1 MPLTHI
7 ALFAMPRS
15 AVPEPDSRT
24 GGTPL
29 LWPRVRVPV
38 PGSATTAALGN
49 PREAADDAET
59 DPDMFA
65 QPHRTSSIQGTRN
78 DPGRGEGLCPAV
90 GWHCPVMK
98 MIKTLTA
105 VVASA
110 CLAATPLG
118 EASAAPHWSK
128 SLKCEETDPEGRV
141 VPTRYG
147 NADLGWNHFSGK
159 HNIKKCR
166 VVDAALAGKVD
177 KKNGGRLE
185 YYGVARNQTK
195 LVEIV
200 VIVQYARRTA
210 DGEYDAG
217 RG

>member
-1 MPLTHI
+1 
-7 ALFAMPRS
+7 
-15 AVPEPDSRT
+15 
-24 GGTPL
+24 
-29 LWPRVRVPV
+29 
-38 PGSATTAALGN
+38 
-49 PREAADDAET
+49 
-59 DPDMFA
+59 
-65 QPHRTSSIQGTRN
+65 
-78 DPGRGEGLCPAV
+78 
-90 GWHCPVMK
+90 MK
-98 MIKTLTA
+98 MIKSLTA

-118 EASAAPHWSK
+118 EASAAPHWNK
-128 SLKCEETDPEGRV
+128 SVKCEETDPEGRV
-141 VPTRYG
+141 IPTRYG

-177 KKNGGRLE
+177 RKNGGRVE

-217 RG
+217 RGKKIGVITAYCKGMNRCPDWINE